1 MMINRLFSTCMIAM
15 LFSISLKANA
25 YTPKA
30 ENVVA
35 NIYAIVGPI
44 DQRDKEND
52 GLNNNLGFIVTKD
65 GVILIDSGA
74 SKIGAQRIEAAIRGK
89 TDKPVKWVINTGSQ
103 DHRWLG
109 NHYFSGKGAKLIALK
124 RTTETQIQ
132 YAEQQLASL
141 KKFLGNRLEG
151 TRALTATE
159 KIPGN
164 NVTLQLGGETLVLRY
179 TDTHF
184 PGDNW
189 VWLPKH
195 KVMFTGDLVYVDR
208 AFAVLPW
215 SSVRNGQK
223 AFRAMEKLKPK
234 YIVPGHG
241 RVCDLKTARKDSG
254 DYYDFLVNTI
264 GKAAREME
272 SMSDVINQYANHSKF
287 QHLKHIDSL
296 HRANM
301 NRAFLE
307 FEAM

>member
-1 MMINRLFSTCMIAM
+1 MRYRLFSTCVIAM
-15 LFSISLKANA
+15 LFAVSLKTHA

-35 NIYAIVGPI
+35 NVYAIVGPI
-44 DQRDKEND
+44 DQRDKDND

-74 SKIGAQRIEAAIRGK
+74 SKLGAQRIEAAIREK
-89 TDKPVKWVINTGSQ
+89 TDQPIKWVINTGSQ

-109 NHYFSGKGAKLIALK
+109 NQYFAGKGAKIMALK
-124 RTTETQIQ
+124 RTAETQMQ

-141 KKFLGNRLEG
+141 KKFLGDRLEG
-151 TRALTATE
+151 TRALPATE
-159 KIPGN
+159 KISGDK
-164 NVTLQLGGETLVLRY
+164 VSLQLGGETLVLRY

-184 PGDNW
+184 PGDSW
-189 VWLPKH
+189 VWLPNH
-195 KVMFTGDLVYVDR
+195 NVIFSGDLVYVDR

-223 AFRAMEKLKPK
+223 AFRAMEELKPK

-241 RVCDLKTARKDSG
+241 RVCDLKTAKRDSG
-254 DYYDFLVNTI
+254 DYYDFLVDTI
-264 GKAAREME
+264 GTAAREME
-272 SMSDVINQYANHSKF
+272 SMGDVINQYADYPKF
-287 QHLKHIDSL
+287 QHLKHINSL

-307 FEAM
+307 FESM